1 MRHTDGYRLS
11 PVRLPEEVDRRGAE
25 AHANSGSRVFKL
37 VATRP
42 RPDRHQAIRHA
53 GPVTRRSKSPH
64 APSGR
69 AHTPRTARQ
78 QDPRASTRRTI
89 AEAFIRNE
97 TRRPDAPALVHSE
110 EPTRAVTRESRLG
123 APPKRDSAP
132 HPERDIAAASGWCS
146 DWSGTTASGGGCA
159 NTSAPAVRSA
169 AKADRQAL
177 RLQTSPLRT
186 PKYAQPQH
194 ARTTEVVNTRQSII
208 APLSRHDRPTVA
220 SAPANG
226 SPVRMSGQETRR
238 STSAARDAPV
248 RRRRQRRNRAHR

>member
-1 MRHTDGYRLS
+1 MPHTDGHRLS
-11 PVRLPEEVDRRGAE
+11 PVRLPEEENRRGAE
-25 AHANSGSRVFKL
+25 AHASSGSRVFEL
-37 VATRP
+37 VASRP
-42 RPDRHQAIRHA
+42 RSVRHRAVRHA
-53 GPVTRRSKSPH
+53 GPVTSRSRSPH

-69 AHTPRTARQ
+69 AHTPRTVRK

-97 TRRPDAPALVHSE
+97 TRRPGAPALVHSE
-110 EPTRAVTRESRLG
+110 KPTRAVTRESRLG

-146 DWSGTTASGGGCA
+146 GGSGITASGGGRA

-186 PKYAQPQH
+186 PKCAQPQH
-194 ARTTEVVNTRQSII
+194 ARTTEVVDTCQSIV
-208 APLSRHDRPTVA
+208 APLSRRDRPTVA
-220 SAPANG
+220 SAPASG

-248 RRRRQRRNRAHR
+248 RRRRQGRNRAHR